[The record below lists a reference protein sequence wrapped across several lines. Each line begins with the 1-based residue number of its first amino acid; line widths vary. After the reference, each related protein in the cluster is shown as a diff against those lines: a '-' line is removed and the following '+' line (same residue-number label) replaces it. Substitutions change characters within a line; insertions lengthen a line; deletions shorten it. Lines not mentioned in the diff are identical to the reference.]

1 MDNKRIEDI
10 ERLLQKMREENM
22 QYRENKQ
29 NLYSKTLEN
38 EDDDDD
44 FVIESR
50 YKESKKEIL
59 PEKQFKAK
67 LINESEE
74 DSSDEE
80 EEAKQRLKKRLDDLK
95 SRKTNLGP
103 PVRVKEID
111 SESDE
116 STPPPPKV
124 SRPMSRPTTAKVIPS
139 YIQTPVGK
147 KRKNDPVALF
157 QQRQREWKSNSF
169 LKSNNLNTREGR
181 KLNLGPSYHQ
191 KNFELN
197 KKKDVHEYIRNE
209 YTAPHEKR
217 RDDVR
222 FNTRVK
228 MMNASNV

>member
-29 NLYSKTLEN
+29 NLYSKGFEN
-38 EDDDDD
+38 EDDEDD

-50 YKESKKEIL
+50 YKESKKDQI
-59 PEKQFKAK
+59 PEKHPKVN
-67 LINESEE
+67 ITEESSDESSE
-74 DSSDEE
+74 DSS
-80 EEAKQRLKKRLDDLK
+80 EAKKRLKKRLDDLK
-95 SRKTNLGP
+95 NRKTNLGP
-103 PVRVKEID
+103 PVRVKENRSS
-111 SESDE
+111 SEE
-116 STPPPPKV
+116 STPPPKV
-124 SRPMSRPTTAKVIPS
+124 NRPISRPTTAKVVPS
-139 YIQTPVGK
+139 YIQTPAGK
-147 KRKNDPVALF
+147 KKKTDPVALF

-181 KLNLGPSYHQ
+181 KLNLAPSYHQ

-197 KKKDVHEYIRNE
+197 KKKDVHEYIRND

-228 MMNASNV
+228 MMSASDV

>member
-29 NLYSKTLEN
+29 NLYSKTLDN
-38 EDDDDD
+38 EDDDED

-67 LINESEE
+67 VVNESEE
-74 DSSDEE
+74 EDSDEE
-80 EEAKQRLKKRLDDLK
+80 EEAKLRLKRRLDDLK

-103 PVRVKEID
+103 PVRVKEIE
-111 SESDE
+111 SESDG
-116 STPPPPKV
+116 STPPPPKAT
-124 SRPMSRPTTAKVIPS
+124 RPMSRPTTAKVIPS
-139 YIQTPVGK
+139 YIQTPMGK
-147 KRKNDPVALF
+147 KKKNDPVALF

-181 KLNLGPSYHQ
+181 KLNLGPSYHP
-191 KNFELN
+191 KSFELN

-228 MMNASNV
+228 MMSGSNV